1 MLSTYIMCT
10 IIPYIKAGKIPTTR
24 FSRNVFTSNIS
35 IFLLLT
41 GNIKH

>member
-10 IIPYIKAGKIPTTR
+10 IITYIKAGKIPTPR
-24 FSRNVFTSNIS
+24 FSRNVFTSDIS